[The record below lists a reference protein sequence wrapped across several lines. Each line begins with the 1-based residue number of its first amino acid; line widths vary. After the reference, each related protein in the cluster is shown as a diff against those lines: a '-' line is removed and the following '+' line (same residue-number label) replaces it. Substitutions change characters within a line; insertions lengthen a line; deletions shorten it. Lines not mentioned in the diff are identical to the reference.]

1 MSRIKRTKIKRP
13 TVRFYS
19 SNDTYCGFKFLS
31 EVLYLELLNWLKA
44 GNYLK
49 HNDQIINSHCPSSQI
64 FALLRK
70 GK

>member
-1 MSRIKRTKIKRP
+1 MAKIKRP
-13 TVRFYS
+13 TVRFFS
-19 SNDTYCGFKFLS
+19 TSDTYCGFKFLT
-31 EVLYLELLNWLKA
+31 EVTYIELTSWLKA

-49 HNDQIINSHCPSSQI
+49 HNDQIINSRCPSSQI